1 MTLYL
6 SLIVL
11 LVNLNVKHKSEG
23 IQLKAI
29 NRVVHL
35 VYSFGCGGL
44 EKVIANLIN
53 YSTEYDVEHV
63 IISLTDEVSMHEQV
77 NENVQLI
84 VLNKEPGNDI
94 SSHIQLFKWLKK
106 LKPKAINTYNFG
118 TIEYHIVAKIAGVPI
133 QVHSDH
139 GRGGDDPH
147 GKNKLHNAFRKVMAK
162 FITEYIVVSYDL
174 YQWIS
179 TDINVNSKKLSLL
192 FNGVVVPEK
201 IDHSSGQP
209 KTFVTVGRLDKVK
222 NQKLLIDA
230 FTHAVNTIDGFD
242 NCVLNI
248 VGDGPLYDELL
259 AQIKMSGME
268 SSIHLLGFRN
278 DITNILNDSDI
289 FVLSSIYEAMPMTI
303 LEAMANKIPVICTK
317 VGGISQFISEEQA
330 WFVESN
336 NCEALANKLN
346 EVRINDVCRLEKVS
360 DAYNL
365 VYEKYA
371 MKQMVEAYM
380 NKYNIALKSIVH

>member
-1 MTLYL
+1 MKVT
-6 SLIVL
+6 
-11 LVNLNVKHKSEG
+11 
-23 IQLKAI
+23 

-53 YSTEYDVEHV
+53 YSTAYDVEHV
-63 IISLTDEVSMHEQV
+63 IISLTADVSMSEQV
-77 NENVQLI
+77 NENVRVI
-84 VLNKEPGNDI
+84 VLNKRSGNDI
-94 SSHIQLFKWLKK
+94 SSHVQLFGLLKK

-118 TIEYHIVAKIAGVPI
+118 TIEYHFVAKMAGVPI

-139 GRGGDDPH
+139 GRGGDDPF
-147 GKNKLHNAFRKVMAK
+147 GKNKLHNIFRKLMAN
-162 FITEYIVVSYDL
+162 FISEYVVVSYDL

-179 TDINVNSKKLSLL
+179 TEINVNRNKLSLL
-192 FNGVVVPEK
+192 FNGVAVPEK
-201 IDHSSGQP
+201 IASSSAQP
-209 KTFVTVGRLDKVK
+209 KSFVTVGRLDKVK

-230 FTHAVNTIDGFD
+230 FAHAVNTIDGFG
-242 NCVLNI
+242 NCQLNI
-248 VGDGPLYDELL
+248 VGDGPLYNELL
-259 AQIKMSGME
+259 AQIELLNMKD
-268 SSIHLLGFRN
+268 SIHLLGFRN
-278 DITNILNDSDI
+278 DITDILSDSDI

-346 EVRINDVCRLEKVS
+346 EVRINDASRFEKLS
-360 DAYNL
+360 NAYNL

-371 MKQMVEAYM
+371 MQQMVEAYM
-380 NKYNIALKSIVH
+380 NKYTIAKIKNTIVH